1 MQRKRRTMS
10 GDITHRIAA
19 LFDLDGTLYTGHITL
34 GVARHNRIRRANR
47 LELFAYMAVHMP
59 MWWLLKIAGVSESTL
74 RGLWTRNLGWT
85 VRGWTIRE
93 AEEAFSWITEQY
105 VMPRVRP
112 EILARLREHQSFGHR
127 VILISGSF
135 SPLLETTGRHL
146 GVQETV
152 GTPLAI
158 QDGRYTGASELP
170 VCQGAGKVARL
181 ENYLNGTGEIY
192 WPESYA
198 YADSYTDLPLLE
210 KVGHPVAVY
219 PDQRLSAHAISRGWE
234 IIL

>member
-1 MQRKRRTMS
+1 MAR
-10 GDITHRIAA
+10 DVPHRIAA

-34 GVARHNRIRRANR
+34 GIIQHNRSHKVNR
-47 LELFAYMAVHMP
+47 LPLFAYMAIHMP
-59 MWWLLKIAGVSESTL
+59 IWWLLKAARFSEATL
-74 RGLWTRNLGWT
+74 RELWTRNLGWT

-112 EILARLREHQSFGHR
+112 EILARLREHQSSGHR

-135 SPLLETTGRHL
+135 TPLLEIIGLRL

-158 QDGRYTGASELP
+158 RDGRYTGASELP

-219 PDQRLSAHAISRGWE
+219 PDKRLSAYAISRGWE